1 LDNPRRI
8 APCALNI
15 GIQAARGEVILRMD
29 AHVIYLPSYLPIL
42 VHALL
47 ERGADNVGG
56 VLETLPGADTAVARA
71 IALGLAH
78 RLGVGNSYFRVG
90 ASQPRWVDTVAFGCF
105 RRAAFERAGL
115 FDEELVRNQDDEF
128 NFRLIR
134 RGGRVLLMPTAR
146 AYYVARTSLRQL
158 WRMYFQ
164 YGYFKP
170 LVARKVGRVMTLR
183 QLVPSLFLT
192 TLAACG
198 LAAPPPPPP
207 PPSMRP
213 SRRGASATPPL
224 PRPGTRAGAAHSAQG
239 VTQSQLSLDLAASQ
253 PPGRHYAAHVT
264 RRHPSAHASLRTR
277 GIRSGV
283 LIRPDRVPAGG
294 RAPQSVDVVR
304 HDGETQPGADG
315 GTPRLHVEV
324 KSDGVREL
332 RIGTVQVARERGA
345 PRAAGAHRSTH
356 RQIAAHGDVHE
367 PRAVEPP

>member
-1 LDNPRRI
+1 MNRPTPPFVSVIVPCRNEEQHIGRCLESILASDYPHERMELLVVDGMSNDRTRALVAWYATRHPVIRLLDNPRRI
-8 APCALNI
+8 APSGLNV

-29 AHVIYLPSYLPIL
+29 AHVIYTPSYLPIL

-56 VLETLPGADTAVARA
+56 VLETLPGADTPVARA

-90 ASQPRWVDTVAFGCF
+90 TPEPRWVDTVAFGCF
-105 RRAAFERAGL
+105 RREAFERAGL

-146 AYYVARTSLRQL
+146 AHYVARTSLRQL

-192 TLAACG
+192 SLAASG
-198 LAAPPPPPP
+198 LAA
-207 PPSMRP
+207 MWWRP
-213 SRRGASATPPL
+213 AALASAGL
-224 PRPGTRAGAAHSAQG
+224 AAAYA
-239 VTQSQLSLDLAASQ
+239 VAVLAASAAAAL
-253 PPGRHYAAHVT
+253 RHGLRVAAALALVF
-264 RRHPSAHASLRTR
+264 P
-277 GIRSGV
+277 V
-283 LIRPDRVPAGG
+283 
-294 RAPQSVDVVR
+294 
-304 HDGETQPGADG
+304 
-315 GTPRLHVEV
+315 LHVAY
-324 KSDGVREL
+324 GVGFLLGLRDHLLRPRKPAPEL
-332 RIGTVQVARERGA
+332 SALPMSR
-345 PRAAGAHRSTH
+345 
-356 RQIAAHGDVHE
+356 
-367 PRAVEPP
+367 

>member
-1 LDNPRRI
+1 MTRPAPRPPRPPRPTPPFVSVIVPCRDEEQHLGRCLESILASNYPADRMELLIVDGMSSDRTRAIVASFAARHPVIRLLDNPRRI
-8 APCALNI
+8 APCGLNI
-15 GIQAARGEVILRMD
+15 GIEAARGEVIVRMD
-29 AHVIYLPSYLPIL
+29 AHVIYPPSYLPIL

-56 VLETLPGADTAVARA
+56 VLETLPGADTPVARA

-90 ASQPRWVDTVAFGCF
+90 AREPRWVDTVAFGCF

-158 WRMYFQ
+158 WRMYYQ

-192 TLAACG
+192 SLAASG
-198 LAAPPPPPP
+198 LAAVWW
-207 PPSMRP
+207 RP
-213 SRRGASATPPL
+213 AAVAGGAIVVTYAAAVL
-224 PRPGTRAGAAHSAQG
+224 AAGAAAAPRHGLRVAAALALVFPVLHVAYGMGFLLGLRDHVLRQRKPNPE
-239 VTQSQLSLDLAASQ
+239 LAALPLS
-253 PPGRHYAAHVT
+253 R
-264 RRHPSAHASLRTR
+264 
-277 GIRSGV
+277 
-283 LIRPDRVPAGG
+283 
-294 RAPQSVDVVR
+294 
-304 HDGETQPGADG
+304 
-315 GTPRLHVEV
+315 
-324 KSDGVREL
+324 
-332 RIGTVQVARERGA
+332 
-345 PRAAGAHRSTH
+345 
-356 RQIAAHGDVHE
+356 
-367 PRAVEPP
+367 